1 MQIIKFGGS
10 SVGSA
15 IRILAVKDIIKDKLS
30 QDPLCLVVVSALSGT
45 TDLLKKS
52 AEFAVQKKGFSEFV
66 EEIKNKHF
74 NCIADLGID
83 NPALIL
89 RIQEE
94 INNLNEKLVSISLL
108 QDLTNKTLDQL
119 LCLGEIFS
127 SEIVASLL
135 TKFDM
140 PAEAINAREIIKTD
154 NSYSCGIV
162 DFKLSNELIIKR
174 FEAETGVKVITG
186 FVAES
191 AEGNL
196 ITLGRGG
203 SDYTASIIG
212 AALNAKV
219 IEIWTDVDG
228 MYTANPATVSKAF
241 PQAHLTFAEAMELSH
256 FGAKVIYPPSI
267 QPAMIKNI
275 PILIKNSF
283 NPSALGTEISNNK
296 QASRQSI
303 CGITSIGQTSLLRL
317 EGSGLVGVSG
327 TASRLFATLATSK
340 INVILITQAS
350 SEHTIC
356 FAVQPDQAFR
366 AKETVDQEFALEIQS
381 NLINPLVID
390 RDLSIISIVGE
401 NMRTVPGTAGKMFNA
416 LGNNGININ
425 AIAQGSS
432 EINISAVIAQKDED
446 KALKVL
452 HEEFFFP
459 DHKTVNA
466 FLIGTGL
473 IGEELIKQIKN
484 HSDTLA
490 TEHGHQVRVIGLANS
505 RKMILAEAGI
515 KPTELSLELLLA
527 GQDSNL
533 DEIRKFIVSCNLP
546 NSLIVDCTA
555 SDEIASHYQS
565 FLESKI
571 SVVTPNKKAQSTDYL
586 QYLELQRVA
595 AKRGASFI
603 YETSVGAGLP
613 VISSLKD
620 LIKSGDQIQR
630 IEAVLSGTLSFIF
643 NSFDGSKS
651 FSAVVLDA
659 QKAGFTEPDPR
670 DDLNGLDVA
679 RKILILARECGAN
692 LNLKDVVIENLV
704 PENCR
709 ATNSTAEFFQLLQE
723 SDSYFLDKLS
733 TAQKRNCKLCY
744 IASFADGQAKVELKE
759 VDQDHPFYNLS
770 GSDNIISFT
779 SDRYKLRPLVVK
791 GPGAGAAVTAA
802 GVFADIIRL
811 AGH

>member
-10 SVGSA
+10 SVRDA
-15 IRILAVKDIIKDKLS
+15 NRMLAVKDIIQTKLI
-30 QDPLCLVVVSALSGT
+30 QDPLCLVVVSAMSGT
-45 TDLLKKS
+45 TDLLKMS
-52 AEFAVQKKGFSEFV
+52 AEFAVEKKDFSQFINQ
-66 EEIKNKHF
+66 IKKNHLE
-74 NCIADLGID
+74 CIANLELN
-83 NPALIL
+83 NPELIYK
-89 RIQEE
+89 
-94 INNLNEKLVSISLL
+94 LNQQIKSLEEKLDSISLL
-108 QDLTNKTLDQL
+108 QDLTPKTMDQIL
-119 LCLGEIFS
+119 SLGEIFS
-127 SEIVASLL
+127 SEILANALQ
-135 TKFDM
+135 KFSIK
-140 PAEAINAREIIKTD
+140 AEAINARSIIKTD
-154 NSYSCGIV
+154 NNYSCGAV
-162 DFKLSNELIIKR
+162 DFQLSNKLIVESFQK
-174 FEAETGVKVITG
+174 EVGVKVITG
-186 FVAES
+186 FIAES

-212 AALNAKV
+212 AALDAKV

-228 MYTANPATVSKAF
+228 MYTANPAKVNKAF
-241 PQAHLTFAEAMELSH
+241 PQVQLTFAEAMELSH

-283 NPSALGTEISNNK
+283 NPNSIGTEISNIK
-296 QASRQSI
+296 KESRQAI
-303 CGITSIGQTSLLRL
+303 CGISSIEQIALLRL

-366 AKETVDQEFALEIQS
+366 AKETVDQEFALEIKS

-390 RDLSIISIVGE
+390 RNLSIISIVGE

-432 EINISAVIAQKDED
+432 EINISAVISQLDED

-473 IGEELIKQIKN
+473 IGEELIKQIKS
-484 HSDTLA
+484 HSEELA
-490 TEHGHQVRVIGLANS
+490 TNHAHQIRVIGLANS
-505 RKMILAEAGI
+505 RKMILQETGI
-515 KPTELSLELLLA
+515 NPAELSLDLLNK
-527 GQDSNL
+527 GNDSNL
-533 DEIRKFIVSCNLP
+533 EEIRKFIADSNLP

-555 SDEIASHYQS
+555 SDEIAGHYQS

-571 SVVTPNKKAQSTDYL
+571 SVVTPNKKAQSADFPKY
-586 QYLELQRVA
+586 QELQRTA
-595 AKRGASFI
+595 AKRGANFL

-613 VISSLKD
+613 VISTLKD
-620 LIKSGDQIQR
+620 LIKSGDRITK

-643 NSFDGSKS
+643 NSFDGQKS
-651 FSAVVLDA
+651 FSDVVLDA
-659 QKAGFTEPDPR
+659 QRAGFTEPDPR
-670 DDLNGLDVA
+670 DDLNGIDVA
-679 RKILILARECGAN
+679 RKILILARECGAT
-692 LNLKDVVIENLV
+692 LNLANIEVENLV
-704 PENCR
+704 PEDCR
-709 ATNSTAEFFQLLQE
+709 TTSSVTEFFKLLKD
-723 SDSYFLDKLS
+723 SDNYFLEKLS
-733 TAQKRNCKLCY
+733 TAQKKNCKLCY
-744 IASFADGQAKVELKE
+744 IASFSDGQAKVELKE
-759 VDQDHPFYNLS
+759 VDANHPFYNLS
-770 GSDNIISFT
+770 GSDNIISFS
-779 SDRYKLRPLVVK
+779 SDRYKVRPLVVK